1 MPLGFAMAERFF
13 YELRA
18 GASRGAVRMTG
29 CLSESTRSGREFLK
43 DRWRDIRNRG
53 GLYKGKKKERQPGR
67 E

>member
-29 CLSESTRSGREFLK
+29 CLSESMSSGGEFMK
-43 DRWRDIRNRG
+43 YR
-53 GLYKGKKKERQPGR
+53 
-67 E
+67 